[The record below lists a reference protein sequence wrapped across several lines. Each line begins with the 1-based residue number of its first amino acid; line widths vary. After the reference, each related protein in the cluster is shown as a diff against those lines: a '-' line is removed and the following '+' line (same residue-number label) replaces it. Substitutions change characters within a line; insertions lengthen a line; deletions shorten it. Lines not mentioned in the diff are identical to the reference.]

1 MSCELVIQTTI
12 AMDKNNEKSD
22 FGWKSL
28 FRYYGLKGFLRDI
41 TLPIIISIAICV
53 GTYLSSKDSLDI
65 LKTVTG
71 LANEIVPAMIG
82 LVLAAY
88 TVLLTFFT
96 GNSFKKATETDDG
109 RKFIKGINAGFA
121 ACLSLLAISVVFSI
135 IIAVCIEWG
144 YTSEIA
150 EYINIGTLFGV
161 SFLLSYAIISI
172 FGIIIDIYN
181 SGQTTVIQ

>member
-1 MSCELVIQTTI
+1 MSKGKTE
-12 AMDKNNEKSD
+12 

-41 TLPIIISIAICV
+41 ILPIIISTAICI
-53 GTYLSSKDSLDI
+53 GTYLSSKDSLEI
-65 LKTVTG
+65 LKTITG
-71 LANEIVPAMIG
+71 LATEIVPDMIG

-96 GNSFKKATETDDG
+96 GNSFKKATETENG
-109 RKFIKGINAGFA
+109 REFIKGINAGFA
-121 ACLSLLAISVVFSI
+121 ACLTLLAISVIFSI

-144 YTSEIA
+144 YTSEFA
-150 EYINIGTLFGV
+150 EFINISALFGV
-161 SFLLSYAIISI
+161 TFLLSYAITSI

-181 SGQTTVIQ
+181 SGQTTVM

>member
-1 MSCELVIQTTI
+1 MQTTI
-12 AMDKNNEKSD
+12 AMSKGKSE

-53 GTYLSSKDSLDI
+53 GTCHSSKDSLVI

-71 LANEIVPAMIG
+71 LANEIVPAIIG

-88 TVLLTFFT
+88 TILLTFFT
-96 GNSFKKATETDDG
+96 GDSFKKATETDDG
-109 RKFIKGINAGFA
+109 RKFIKEINAGFA
-121 ACLSLLAISVVFSI
+121 AFLSLLAISVIFSI

-144 YTSEIA
+144 YTSENA
-150 EYINIGTLFGV
+150 ESINTVTLFVV
-161 SFLLSYAIISI
+161 SLLLSYAFTSI

-181 SGQTTVIQ
+181 SGQTTVM

>member
-1 MSCELVIQTTI
+1 M
-12 AMDKNNEKSD
+12 
-22 FGWKSL
+22 
-28 FRYYGLKGFLRDI
+28 
-41 TLPIIISIAICV
+41 
-53 GTYLSSKDSLDI
+53 
-65 LKTVTG
+65 
-71 LANEIVPAMIG
+71 
-82 LVLAAY
+82 VLAAY

-150 EYINIGTLFGV
+150 EYINIVTLFGV

>member
-1 MSCELVIQTTI
+1 MS
-12 AMDKNNEKSD
+12 KGKSE
-22 FGWKSL
+22 FGWNSL
-28 FRYYGLKGFLRDI
+28 FRYYGLKGLLRDI
-41 TLPIIISIAICV
+41 TLPIIISTAICV
-53 GTYLSSKDSLDI
+53 GTYLSSRDSLDI

-96 GNSFKKATETDDG
+96 GDSFKKATSTDDG

-121 ACLSLLAISVVFSI
+121 ACLTFLAVCIIFSI

-150 EYINIGTLFGV
+150 EYINIGALFGV
-161 SFLLSYAIISI
+161 SFLLLYAVTSI

-181 SGQTTVIQ
+181 SGQTTVI